1 MMPAQTHKEGRRSAC
16 RLFQSL
22 PSSLSYKNSHTQH
35 LTFGCFAALVGPGEA
50 SVSADQGGEPHHPL
64 PRGQVLCCR
73 SMQTRR
79 GDHPLPILPSSMYP
93 PTQYSI
99 FTFDHPPVQVKLD
112 ILQGRLPVPQEL
124 ATELA
129 ALALQ
134 CKPLNVNFS
143 V

>member
-1 MMPAQTHKEGRRSAC
+1 
-16 RLFQSL
+16 
-22 PSSLSYKNSHTQH
+22 
-35 LTFGCFAALVGPGEA
+35 
-50 SVSADQGGEPHHPL
+50 
-64 PRGQVLCCR
+64 
-73 SMQTRR
+73 MQTRR

-93 PTQYSI
+93 QSTQFSI

>member
-1 MMPAQTHKEGRRSAC
+1 M
-16 RLFQSL
+16 
-22 PSSLSYKNSHTQH
+22 
-35 LTFGCFAALVGPGEA
+35 FAALVGPCEA
-50 SVSADQGGEPHHPL
+50 RVPADQGGEPDHSL
-64 PRGQVLCCR
+64 LGRQVLR
-73 SMQTRR
+73 RGPVQARR
-79 GDHPLPILPSSMYP
+79 GDHPLPVLPTSMYP
-93 PTQYSI
+93 KHFI
-99 FTFDHPPVQVKLD
+99 FLFDPPVQVKLD